1 MPEHDHPSSFRASAS
16 ETYLA
21 AAARQVI
28 ETRDR
33 APVMKCTQCALSFI
47 GTAVPP
53 LGSVHGEWVCPI
65 CLGVEPKGMAE
76 PDNRR

>member
-1 MPEHDHPSSFRASAS
+1 MPDQDHPSAFRASAS

-33 APVMKCTQCALSFI
+33 AQVIKCTRCALSFI
-47 GTAVPP
+47 GSAVPP
-53 LGSVHGEWVCPI
+53 LGSSHAEWVCPI
-65 CLGVEPKGMAE
+65 CMGEEPKGMAE